1 MKTIHQIAEA
11 AYAAYAKSLARSAT
25 KPEPWDDLTPG
36 KHTAW
41 YEAIRQALAEA
52 ATAPIAMPTE
62 EVDAEHVIAA
72 PQGPSTIAVDDQESL
87 DTSDADAR
95 PYPTWG
101 AP

>member
-11 AYAAYAKSLARSAT
+11 AYAAYAKSITRTGA
-25 KPEPWDDLTPG
+25 EPAAWDDLTPG
-36 KHTAW
+36 QRTAW
-41 YEAIRQALAEA
+41 YEAMRHGLAEA
-52 ATAPIAMPTE
+52 AITPITMPAE

-72 PQGPSTIAVDDQESL
+72 PQGPSTTAVDDQESL